1 MGKQRRRPAAK
12 PGPATRNRAKAGG
25 GRKADAAGPAG
36 LPAPVDAAMMVADGN
51 RPHETTLSDTTLE
64 DFGLD
69 VLPVIQPHR
78 P

>member
-1 MGKQRRRPAAK
+1 MGKHRRRAPAKQDSAR
-12 PGPATRNRAKAGG
+12 PGGA
-25 GRKADAAGPAG
+25 RKAKAAGPAG
-36 LPAPVDAAMMVADGN
+36 LPAAADPAMMVADGN
-51 RPHETTLSDTTLE
+51 RPHETILHDTTLE